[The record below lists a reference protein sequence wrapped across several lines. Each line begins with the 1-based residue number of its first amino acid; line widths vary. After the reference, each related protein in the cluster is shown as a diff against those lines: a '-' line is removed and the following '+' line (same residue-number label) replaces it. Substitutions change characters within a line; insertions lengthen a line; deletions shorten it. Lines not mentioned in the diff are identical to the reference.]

1 MDPFAV
7 SMAVTPLV
15 LSSVKLAMLV
25 RTLKESYKNAPITL
39 VATTAECELM
49 HVTLCKIQGL
59 IYRNA
64 TDLAKRL
71 DSRKDLRE
79 VCDNALTGCRM
90 MLAALNMKVGKLV
103 EPTQSDQS
111 AKLEVAFKAKARIL
125 WKEDVMKGLLD
136 DTRGQMGSLHLLI
149 TLFERQVL
157 VFAHR
162 SSIMKD

>member
-1 MDPFAV
+1 
-7 SMAVTPLV
+7 
-15 LSSVKLAMLV
+15 
-25 RTLKESYKNAPITL
+25 
-39 VATTAECELM
+39 M

-71 DSRKDLRE
+71 DSQKDLRE

-90 MLAALNMKVGKLV
+90 KLAALNMEAGKLV
-103 EPTQSDQS
+103 EPMQSDKS
-111 AKLEVAFKAKARIL
+111 GKLEVAFKAKARIL

-136 DTRGQMGSLHLLI
+136 YTRGQMGSLHLLI
-149 TLFERQVL
+149 KLLGRQVL
-157 VFAHR
+157 VSIHG